1 MSIMI
6 KIIHPSDNK
15 DINKEILENKTED
28 SSELIYVKEPDPF
41 STTKQLDRILSHDIQ
56 QVRDWKNKV
65 IEIRDKHK
73 GSELYVMWDLEAKRI
88 VEFLN
93 NFNTSLD

>member
-15 DINKEILENKTED
+15 DISKEMLENKTED
-28 SSELIYVKEPDPF
+28 SSELIYVKEPNPF
-41 STTKQLDRILSHDIQ
+41 STTKQLDRILSDDIQ
-56 QVRDWKNKV
+56 QVRNWKNKV

-73 GSELYVMWDLEAKRI
+73 GDYLYEIWDSEAKRI
-88 VEFLN
+88 VDFLN
-93 NFNTSLD
+93 RFYA

>member
-15 DINKEILENKTED
+15 DINKEVLENKTED

-41 STTKQLDRILSHDIQ
+41 STTKQLDRILSDDIQ

-65 IEIRDKHK
+65 IEIRDKNK
-73 GSELYVMWDLEAKRI
+73 GNELYNMWNLEAKRI
-88 VEFLN
+88 VDFLN
-93 NFNTSLD
+93 SLCA

>member
-1 MSIMI
+1 MTKLNKLSTETIRDFEELEI
-6 KIIHPSDNK
+6 AKKDNA
-15 DINKEILENKTED
+15 N
-28 SSELIYVKEPDPF
+28 LIYVKEPNSF
-41 STTKQLDRILSHDIQ
+41 STTKQVEYPNQSDIQ

-65 IEIRDKHK
+65 IEIRDRHK
-73 GSELYVMWDLEAKRI
+73 GSELYVMWDLEARRI

>member
-15 DINKEILENKTED
+15 DINKEISENKTED

-41 STTKQLDRILSHDIQ
+41 STTKQLDRILSDDIQ

-65 IEIRDKHK
+65 IEIRDKNK
-73 GSELYVMWDLEAKRI
+73 GNELYNMWNLEAKRI
-88 VEFLN
+88 FDFLN
-93 NFNTSLD
+93 SLCA

>member
-1 MSIMI
+1 MT
-6 KIIHPSDNK
+6 KLNK
-15 DINKEILENKTED
+15 LSTETIRDFEEVEIAKKDD
-28 SSELIYVKEPDPF
+28 SNLIYVKEPNAF
-41 STTKQLDRILSHDIQ
+41 STTKVLEVVSQEDLQ

-73 GSELYVMWDLEAKRI
+73 GSELYVMWDLEARRI

-93 NFNTSLD
+93 KFNTSLD

>member
-6 KIIHPSDNK
+6 NIIHPSADK
-15 DINKEILENKTED
+15 DIDKEISENKTND
-28 SSELIYVKEPDPF
+28 SSELIYVKEPNPF
-41 STTKQLDRILSHDIQ
+41 STTKQLDWILANDIQ

-73 GSELYVMWDLEAKRI
+73 GDYLYEIWDSEAKRI
-88 VEFLN
+88 VDFLN
-93 NFNTSLD
+93 RFYA

>member
-1 MSIMI
+1 MI

-15 DINKEILENKTED
+15 DINKEISENKTED

-41 STTKQLDRILSHDIQ
+41 STTKQLDRILSDDIQ

-65 IEIRDKHK
+65 IEIRDKNK
-73 GSELYVMWDLEAKRI
+73 GNELYNMWNLEAKRI
-88 VEFLN
+88 FDFLN
-93 NFNTSLD
+93 SLCA